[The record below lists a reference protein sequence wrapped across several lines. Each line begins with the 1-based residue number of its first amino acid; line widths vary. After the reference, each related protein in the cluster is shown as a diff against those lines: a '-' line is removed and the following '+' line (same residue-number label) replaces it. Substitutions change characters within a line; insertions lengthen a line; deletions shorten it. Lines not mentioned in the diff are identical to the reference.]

1 MKESLSNRLTP
12 LPFPAL
18 TPDACRDELTA
29 CARRIARNMGLY
41 GEKFPSACTLN
52 NRYVLKE
59 NNDWTNGFWTGMQ
72 AMAWE
77 FSGDRAYLDGV
88 ERNVAS
94 FKARLAAHYVLDHH
108 DIGFLYSLSAVAYWK
123 LTEREAL
130 TPLILAAA
138 DLLVNRFHHSAGF
151 IQAWGMLNDPQEYRL
166 IIDSLINLPLL
177 HVAAKISGESRY
189 REVAE
194 RHYAA
199 VINNIFR
206 EDGSTFHTF
215 YFDQTS
221 GAPSHGKTFQGYS
234 DNSCWARGQ
243 AWAILGIPLHWSATG
258 KTDHYERWRQAC
270 EYFFRYLPEDG
281 VPAWDLL
288 LAADPDAPKDSSAL
302 AIAVCGLLEAH
313 KHFPD
318 AGYQTL
324 ARQCLLALMR
334 GASARE
340 DDVCEGLLKHGVYAY
355 ALGKGIDEC
364 NLWGD
369 YFYME
374 ALYRV
379 YQPQWSGYW
388 L

>member
-1 MKESLSNRLTP
+1 MKDTLSTRSIS

-18 TPDACRDELTA
+18 TLDACRDELMA
-29 CARRIARNMGLY
+29 CAHRITRNIAVY
-41 GEKFPSACTLN
+41 GEKFPSACSQN

-72 AMAWE
+72 AIAWE
-77 FSGDRAYLDGV
+77 FSGETAYLEGV

-94 FKARLAAHYVLDHH
+94 FKARLAAHHVLDHH
-108 DIGFLYSLSAVAYWK
+108 DIGFLYSLSAVAHWK
-123 LTEREAL
+123 LTKCDEL

-138 DLLVNRFHHSAGF
+138 DLLVNRFHDSAGF
-151 IQAWGMLNDPQEYRL
+151 IQAWGTLNDPQEYRL

-177 HVAAKISGESRY
+177 YVAARIGGESRY

-199 VINNIFR
+199 VINTIFR

-215 YFDQTS
+215 YFDPKRGT
-221 GAPSHGKTFQGYS
+221 PSHGKTFQGYS
-234 DNSCWARGQ
+234 DRSSWARGQ

-258 KTDHYERWRQAC
+258 ETDHYALWQQAC
-270 EYFFRYLPEDG
+270 DYFFRHLPEDG

-288 LAADPDAPKDSSAL
+288 LAGDPDAPKDSSAL
-302 AIAVCGLLEAH
+302 AIAICGLLEAH

-318 AGYQTL
+318 AGYEKL
-324 ARQCLLALMR
+324 ARQLLQALMT
-334 GASARE
+334 GASAQG
-340 DDVCEGLLKHGVYAY
+340 DDACEGLLKHGVYAY
-355 ALGKGIDEC
+355 SLGKGIDEC
-364 NLWGD
+364 TLWGD

-374 ALYRV
+374 ALYRI

>member
-18 TPDACRDELTA
+18 TPDTCRDELTA

-41 GEKFPSACTLN
+41 GEKFPSACTIH
-52 NRYVLKE
+52 NRYVLQE

-94 FKARLAAHYVLDHH
+94 FKARLAAHHVLDHH

-151 IQAWGMLNDPQEYRL
+151 IQAWGTLNDPQEYRL

-221 GAPSHGKTFQGYS
+221 GAPSYGKTFQGYS
-234 DNSCWARGQ
+234 DNSCWAAARRGPFS
-243 AWAILGIPLHWSATG
+243 ASRFTGRPPAKPTTTNGGSRPASISSATCRRTAFPPG
-258 KTDHYERWRQAC
+258 ICCWLQIRTPRKTAPRWRLRSAAC
-270 EYFFRYLPEDG
+270 WKRISTFRMP
-281 VPAWDLL
+281 VTRNWRVN
-288 LAADPDAPKDSSAL
+288 
-302 AIAVCGLLEAH
+302 VCWH
-313 KHFPD
+313 
-318 AGYQTL
+318 
-324 ARQCLLALMR
+324 
-334 GASARE
+334 
-340 DDVCEGLLKHGVYAY
+340 
-355 ALGKGIDEC
+355 
-364 NLWGD
+364 
-369 YFYME
+369 
-374 ALYRV
+374 
-379 YQPQWSGYW
+379 
-388 L
+388 

>member
-1 MKESLSNRLTP
+1 MKNILLNHGAS
-12 LPFPAL
+12 LPFSAL
-18 TPDACRDELTA
+18 TPDVCRDELTA
-29 CARRIARNMGLY
+29 CTHRIARNMAVY

-72 AMAWE
+72 AIAWE
-77 FSGDRAYLDGV
+77 FSDDTTYLDNV

-94 FKARLAAHYVLDHH
+94 FQTRLAAHHVLDHH
-108 DIGFLYSLSAVAYWK
+108 DIGFLYSLSAVAHWK
-123 LTEREAL
+123 LTDRDEL
-130 TPLILAAA
+130 TPLIVAAA
-138 DLLVNRFHHSAGF
+138 ELLVNRFHDNAGF
-151 IQAWGMLNDPQEYRL
+151 IQAWGTMNDPQEYRL

-177 HVAAKISGESRY
+177 HVAAQVSDDTRY

-206 EDGSTFHTF
+206 ADGSTFHTF
-215 YFDQTS
+215 YFDQKN
-221 GAPSHGKTFQGYS
+221 GAPLHGKTFQGYS

-243 AWAILGIPLHWSATG
+243 AWVILGIPLHWSATG
-258 KTDHYERWRQAC
+258 ETDHYELWQQAC
-270 EYFFRYLPEDG
+270 DYFLRHVPEDG
-281 VPAWDLL
+281 LPAWDLL
-288 LAADPDAPKDSSAL
+288 LSGERDAPKDSSAL
-302 AIAVCGLLEAH
+302 AIAICGLLEAH
-313 KHFPD
+313 KHFP
-318 AGYQTL
+318 AVGYEKL
-324 ARQCLLALMR
+324 ARQLLNALKT
-334 GASARE
+334 GASAL
-340 DDVCEGLLKHGVYAY
+340 DDDACEGLLKHGVYAY

-374 ALYRV
+374 ALYRI

>member
-18 TPDACRDELTA
+18 TPDTCRDELTA

-41 GEKFPSACTLN
+41 GEKFPSACTIH
-52 NRYVLKE
+52 NRYVLQE

-94 FKARLAAHYVLDHH
+94 FKARLAAHHVLDHH

-151 IQAWGMLNDPQEYRL
+151 IQAWGTLNDPQEYRL

-177 HVAAKISGESRY
+177 HVAAKISG
-189 REVAE
+189 
-194 RHYAA
+194 
-199 VINNIFR
+199 
-206 EDGSTFHTF
+206 
-215 YFDQTS
+215 
-221 GAPSHGKTFQGYS
+221 APSYGKTFQGYS

-258 KTDHYERWRQAC
+258 ETDHYERWQQAC

-302 AIAVCGLLEAH
+302 AIAICGLLEAH

-318 AGYQTL
+318 AGYQKL

-334 GASARE
+334 GASARD

>member
-1 MKESLSNRLTP
+1 M
-12 LPFPAL
+12 
-18 TPDACRDELTA
+18 
-29 CARRIARNMGLY
+29 
-41 GEKFPSACTLN
+41 
-52 NRYVLKE
+52 
-59 NNDWTNGFWTGMQ
+59 
-72 AMAWE
+72 
-77 FSGDRAYLDGV
+77 
-88 ERNVAS
+88 
-94 FKARLAAHYVLDHH
+94 
-108 DIGFLYSLSAVAYWK
+108 
-123 LTEREAL
+123 
-130 TPLILAAA
+130 
-138 DLLVNRFHHSAGF
+138 
-151 IQAWGMLNDPQEYRL
+151 
-166 IIDSLINLPLL
+166 INLPLL

-258 KTDHYERWRQAC
+258 ETDHYERWQQAC

-302 AIAVCGLLEAH
+302 AIAICGLLEAH

-318 AGYQTL
+318 AGYQKL

-334 GASARE
+334 GASARD

>member
-1 MKESLSNRLTP
+1 
-12 LPFPAL
+12 
-18 TPDACRDELTA
+18 
-29 CARRIARNMGLY
+29 MGLY

-94 FKARLAAHYVLDHH
+94 FKARLAAHYVLEHH

-258 KTDHYERWRQAC
+258 ETDHYERWQQAC